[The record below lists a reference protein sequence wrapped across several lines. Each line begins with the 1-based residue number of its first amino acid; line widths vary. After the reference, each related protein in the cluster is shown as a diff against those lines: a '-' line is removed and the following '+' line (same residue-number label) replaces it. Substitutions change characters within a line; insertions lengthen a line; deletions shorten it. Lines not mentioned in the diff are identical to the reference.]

1 MSQAILTT
9 SKSEDD
15 PRLTIR
21 LKTLEQHIPVIII
34 DNNLKIPMKSKI
46 LKDIS
51 KKRIIIFTSKNKKSE
66 NLIKLGCEIIF
77 CKLNKTKLNLKNIFI
92 KYTH

>member
-9 SKSEDD
+9 SKTVLKDD
-15 PRLTIR
+15 PRLTMR
-21 LKTLEQHIPVIII
+21 LKQTLEQHIPVIII

-51 KKRIIIFTSKNKKSE
+51 KKRIIIS
-66 NLIKLGCEIIF
+66 C
-77 CKLNKTKLNLKNIFI
+77 
-92 KYTH
+92 